1 ENGCV
6 AWIFDAKGLIMVKT
20 DDLDADELVL
30 EAIDAGA
37 DDVKVE
43 SGYVEIF
50 TAPEEMEKVRSTL
63 EQKKI
68 AIASAELAKMPKT
81 TVQLEEKV
89 ALQTLKLLDKLED
102 QDEVQHVAS
111 NIDFPDAILE
121 KYQLQVSG

>member
-1 ENGCV
+1 
-6 AWIFDAKGLIMVKT
+6 MVKT